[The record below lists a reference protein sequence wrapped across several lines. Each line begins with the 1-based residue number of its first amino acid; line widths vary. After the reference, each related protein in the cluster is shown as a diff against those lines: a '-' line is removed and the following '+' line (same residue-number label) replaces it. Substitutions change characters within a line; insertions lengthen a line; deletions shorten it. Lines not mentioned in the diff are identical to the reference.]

1 MELDFTAGDLREG
14 WRWGQTQGAGR
25 KMGLALCAILKA
37 ICAGVG
43 FGSGT
48 KTKSFL
54 ASEGRQDLVLLSKPT
69 NTEL

>member
-1 MELDFTAGDLREG
+1 MEG

-25 KMGLALCAILKA
+25 KTGLALCAILKA
-37 ICAGVG
+37 ICTGVG

-54 ASEGRQDLVLLSKPT
+54 ASEGRQDLVLLSKPSH
-69 NTEL
+69 TEL